1 MISVTRGRFRPSG
14 HSIDGAEG
22 EPRALRLLIGT
33 DTYPPDVNGTAGS
46 AYRLAHALAARG
58 YEVHIVCQSEHGP
71 PRVEKM
77 GGVTAHRLRSVRTR
91 ARKTKRVTVP
101 LLLMGTVTRLLRRIA
116 PDVVH
121 VHSHFLVG
129 RTLINAARQLCM
141 PVVATTHVTPPIH
154 PPHRTPSPA
163 GLGFVAGNA
172 VDDLV
177 GALAWRDLARV
188 LGRAD
193 HVAVPTRSAAEL
205 LADKGLTRPV
215 EAVPCGV
222 DLSRFRPREE
232 PKTWAR
238 TKLGLPDRETALF
251 VGPLDAEKRLD
262 DLLRALQYVCQQ
274 ADAQAVLVGVGP
286 ARPQLARLAKTLGVG
301 RRTYFLGHV
310 AEDDL
315 HLAYASADVFAMP
328 NVSGLESVA
337 TLEAMASGLP
347 VVAAEANALT
357 HLVQQG
363 RTGYLYRTGEV
374 PAFARLLTRVLTDSE
389 LAATMGGIGRAV
401 AVTHDHLRSL
411 ARLEEIYTGLTQTY
425 GRRIQRLA

>member
-1 MISVTRGRFRPSG
+1 MISATRGRSRPPG
-14 HSIDGAEG
+14 RPIGGAEG

-46 AYRLAHALAARG
+46 AYRLAHALAVRG
-58 YEVHIVCQSEHGP
+58 YDVHIVCQSEDGP
-71 PRVEKM
+71 PRVEKV
-77 GGVTAHRLRSVRTR
+77 GGVTAHRLWSVRTR
-91 ARKTKRVTVP
+91 ARRTKRVTVP
-101 LLLMGTVTRLLRRIA
+101 LLLMGTLTKLLRRIA

-129 RTLINAARQLCM
+129 RTLINAARQLCV

-154 PPHRTPSPA
+154 PPHRAPSP
-163 GLGFVAGNA
+163 GSVASNA

-188 LGRAD
+188 FGRAD
-193 HVAVPTRSAAEL
+193 HVAVPTRGAAEL

-238 TKLGLPDRETALF
+238 AKLGLPDRETALF
-251 VGPLDAEKRLD
+251 VGPLEAEKRLD
-262 DLLRALQYVCQQ
+262 DLLRALRYVCRQ

-286 ARPQLARLAKTLGVG
+286 ERPQLARLADTLGVG
-301 RRTYFLGHV
+301 RRTHFLGHV

-363 RTGYLYRTGEV
+363 KTGYLYRTGEV
-374 PAFARLLTRVLTDSE
+374 PVFARLLTRVLTDSE

-411 ARLEEIYTGLTQTY
+411 TRLEEIYTGLTQTY
-425 GRRIQRLA
+425 GRRVQQLA

>member
-1 MISVTRGRFRPSG
+1 MISCPSG
-14 HSIDGAEG
+14 HPIDGAED

-58 YEVHIVCQSEHGP
+58 YDVHIVCQSEHGP
-71 PRVEKM
+71 PRVERA
-77 GGVTAHRLRSVRTR
+77 GGVTMHRLRSVRTR
-91 ARKTKRVTVP
+91 ARRAKRVTVP
-101 LLLMGTVTRLLRRIA
+101 LLLMGTLTKLLRRIA

-129 RTLINAARQLCM
+129 RTLINAARQLCV

-154 PPHRTPSPA
+154 PPPRAPSPA
-163 GLGFVAGNA
+163 GRGSVASSA

-188 LGRAD
+188 FGRAD
-193 HVAVPTRSAAEL
+193 HVAVPTRGAAEL

-238 TKLGLPDRETALF
+238 AKLGLPDRETALF

-262 DLLRALQYVCQQ
+262 DLLRALRYVCRQ
-274 ADAQAVLVGVGP
+274 ADAQVVLVGAGP
-286 ARPQLARLAKTLGVG
+286 ERPQLTRLADSLGVG
-301 RRTYFLGHV
+301 RRTHFLGHV

-363 RTGYLYRTGEV
+363 KTGYLYRTGEV
-374 PAFARLLTRVLTDSE
+374 PVFARLLTRVLTDSE
-389 LAATMGGIGRAV
+389 LAATMGGIARAV

-411 ARLEEIYTGLTQTY
+411 ARFEEIYTGLTQTY
-425 GRRIQRLA
+425 GRRVQQLA